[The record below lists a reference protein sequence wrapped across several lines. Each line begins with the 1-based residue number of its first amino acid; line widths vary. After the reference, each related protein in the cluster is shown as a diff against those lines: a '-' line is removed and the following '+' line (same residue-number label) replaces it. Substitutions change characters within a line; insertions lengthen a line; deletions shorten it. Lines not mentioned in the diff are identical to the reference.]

1 MPRVPRLQEALLP
14 AGLAAAGILELI
26 LLRPVG
32 WPVGMAGELI
42 ALGALLWR
50 RVYPIVAPT
59 VALAAVITMY
69 AVGPAMDEPSVP
81 IAILMLISFSYAR
94 YVDGLQGM
102 VGLVLMG
109 IGVAALYVTVDTR
122 EHDWSDVA
130 FVTALIVPPYVL
142 GRLTRRLWQQGE
154 QLRAQQELIKDQ
166 AVRDERERIARELHD
181 VIAHSISAMVLQASA
196 AQDLLRQ
203 DPDRARQALAAVTET
218 GRTALA
224 ETSRLLRLIRDVA
237 DDPTPVP
244 SLADLDDLLA
254 GFASSGLKV
263 QLDAEGDLAALPAAV
278 QLSAYRIIQ
287 ESLTNA
293 LRHGADSRASVRV
306 TVQPTEVIIKTTN
319 NMASGGPSQAGFG
332 LLGMAERAALLGGS
346 VRHQIVSGRFELTAS
361 LPIERSDSALA
372 GWP

>member
-196 AQDLLRQ
+196 AQTCCAKI
-203 DPDRARQALAAVTET
+203 PTARGGT
-218 GRTALA
+218 GRVH
-224 ETSRLLRLIRDVA
+224 RDRSHG
-237 DDPTPVP
+237 TCRN
-244 SLADLDDLLA
+244 
-254 GFASSGLKV
+254 
-263 QLDAEGDLAALPAAV
+263 QPAA
-278 QLSAYRIIQ
+278 QAHPRRRRRL
-287 ESLTNA
+287 
-293 LRHGADSRASVRV
+293 DSRAEPGR
-306 TVQPTEVIIKTTN
+306 
-319 NMASGGPSQAGFG
+319 
-332 LLGMAERAALLGGS
+332 
-346 VRHQIVSGRFELTAS
+346 SGRPHCRIRELRAKGAAGRGRRPCRPADCCSVVGLPNHPGIPDQRAS
-361 LPIERSDSALA
+361 ACR
-372 GWP
+372 G

>member
-1 MPRVPRLQEALLP
+1 VALPSGDAKASAPSGGAPPGRPRRCRGV
-14 AGLAAAGILELI
+14 ELI

-42 ALGALLWR
+42 ALCALLWR

-81 IAILMLISFSYAR
+81 IAILMLISFSNAR
-94 YVDGLQGM
+94 YVNGLQGM
-102 VGLVLMG
+102 VGLVVMG

-142 GRLTRRLWQQGE
+142 GRLTRRPWQQGE

-166 AVRDERERIARELHD
+166 AVRDERERIARELHA
-181 VIAHSISAMVLQASA
+181 VIAHSISAMVVQASA

-218 GRTALA
+218 RRTALA
-224 ETSRLLRLIRDVA
+224 ETSTAAQA
-237 DDPTPVP
+237 DP
-244 SLADLDDLLA
+244 
-254 GFASSGLKV
+254 
-263 QLDAEGDLAALPAAV
+263 
-278 QLSAYRIIQ
+278 
-287 ESLTNA
+287 
-293 LRHGADSRASVRV
+293 
-306 TVQPTEVIIKTTN
+306 
-319 NMASGGPSQAGFG
+319 
-332 LLGMAERAALLGGS
+332 
-346 VRHQIVSGRFELTAS
+346 
-361 LPIERSDSALA
+361 
-372 GWP
+372 